1 MRKAL
6 IFSVLGLIGLTSIAS
21 HKKKAETIGDYL
33 GSGLQGVTF
42 DLPDG
47 KVLKIIDLKTRE
59 NKYMATFINYYAIKT
74 ANGELAPSKH
84 LPTIYYFDA
93 GYANRRMIEEI
104 EEEWPNN
111 NWRNNIIE
119 YNSPVAMWI
128 MDKYDEPNAVLH
140 SSYDKY
146 DLYEARR
153 DLSAY
158 FQENN
163 LGIIDDLHEENYGF
177 DDKGNIV
184 FFDFDVIIT
193 DRLIH
198 EVRTHMAQM

>member
-47 KVLKIIDLKTRE
+47 KVLKIMNLNTTE
-59 NKYMATFINYYAIKT
+59 NKYMATFLNYYAVKT

-93 GYANRRMIEEI
+93 GYANRMMIEEI
-104 EEEWPNN
+104 EEELSKNYHD
-111 NWRNNIIE
+111 NIIE
-119 YNSPVAMWI
+119 YNTPVAMWI
-128 MDKYDEPNAVLH
+128 MDKYDEPNAVFLYNESIH
-140 SSYDKY
+140 KE
-146 DLYEARR
+146 DLDEARR

-158 FQENN
+158 FIENN
-163 LGIIDDLHEENYGF
+163 LGIIDDLHEENFGF
-177 DDKGNIV
+177 DVLGNIV

-198 EVRTHMAQM
+198 EVRKM

>member
-47 KVLKIIDLKTRE
+47 KVLKIMDLNTIE
-59 NKYMATFINYYAIKT
+59 NKYMATFLNYYAVKT

-93 GYANRRMIEEI
+93 GYANRMMIEEI
-104 EEEWPNN
+104 EEELSKNYHDS
-111 NWRNNIIE
+111 IIE
-119 YNSPVAMWI
+119 YNTPVAMWI
-128 MDKYDEPNAVLH
+128 MDKYDKPNAVLN
-140 SSYDKY
+140 SNYDIKE
-146 DLYEARR
+146 DLDEARR
-153 DLSAY
+153 NLSAY
-158 FQENN
+158 FIENN

-198 EVRTHMAQM
+198 EVRKM

>member
-47 KVLKIIDLKTRE
+47 KVLKIIDLNATE
-59 NKYMATFINYYAIKT
+59 NKYMATFLNYYAVKT

-84 LPTIYYFDA
+84 LPTIHYFDA
-93 GYANRRMIEEI
+93 GYANRMMIEEI

-111 NWRNNIIE
+111 NWRDNIIE
-119 YNSPVAMWI
+119 YNTPVAMWI
-128 MDKYDEPNAVLH
+128 MDKYDEPNAYLH
-140 SSYDKY
+140 SNYELKE
-146 DLYEARR
+146 DLDEARR
-153 DLSAY
+153 NLSAY
-158 FQENN
+158 FIENN

-198 EVRTHMAQM
+198 EVRKM

>member
-47 KVLKIIDLKTRE
+47 KVLKIMNLNTTE
-59 NKYMATFINYYAIKT
+59 NKYMATFLNYYAVKT

-93 GYANRRMIEEI
+93 GYANRMMIEEI
-104 EEEWPNN
+104 EEELSKNYHD
-111 NWRNNIIE
+111 NIIE
-119 YNSPVAMWI
+119 YNTPVAMWI
-128 MDKYDEPNAVLH
+128 MDKYDEPNAVFN
-140 SSYDKY
+140 SNYDIKE
-146 DLYEARR
+146 DLDEARR

-158 FQENN
+158 FIENN
-163 LGIIDDLHEENYGF
+163 LGIIDDLHEENFGF
-177 DDKGNIV
+177 DVLGNIV

-198 EVRTHMAQM
+198 EVRKM

>member
-47 KVLKIIDLKTRE
+47 KVLKIIDLNATE
-59 NKYMATFINYYAIKT
+59 NKYMATFLNYYAVKT

-93 GYANRRMIEEI
+93 GYANRMMIEEI
-104 EEEWPNN
+104 EEELSKNYHD
-111 NWRNNIIE
+111 NIIE
-119 YNSPVAMWI
+119 YNTPVAMWI
-128 MDKYDEPNAVLH
+128 MDKYDEPNAVFLYNESIH
-140 SSYDKY
+140 KE
-146 DLYEARR
+146 DLDEARR

-158 FQENN
+158 FIENN
-163 LGIIDDLHEENYGF
+163 LGIIDDLHEENFGF
-177 DDKGNIV
+177 DVLGNIV

-198 EVRTHMAQM
+198 EVRKM

>member
-47 KVLKIIDLKTRE
+47 KVLKIMDLNTIE
-59 NKYMATFINYYAIKT
+59 NKYMATFLNYYAVKT

-93 GYANRRMIEEI
+93 GYANRMMIEEI
-104 EEEWPNN
+104 EEELSKNYHDS
-111 NWRNNIIE
+111 IIE
-119 YNSPVAMWI
+119 YNTPVAMWI
-128 MDKYDEPNAVLH
+128 MDKYDKPNAVLNTN
-140 SSYDKY
+140 YDIKE
-146 DLYEARR
+146 DLDEARR
-153 DLSAY
+153 NLSAY
-158 FQENN
+158 FIENN

-198 EVRTHMAQM
+198 EVRKM

>member
-47 KVLKIIDLKTRE
+47 KVLKIMNLNTTE
-59 NKYMATFINYYAIKT
+59 NKYMATFLNYYAVKT

-93 GYANRRMIEEI
+93 GYANRMMIEEI
-104 EEEWPNN
+104 EEELSKNYHD
-111 NWRNNIIE
+111 NIIE
-119 YNSPVAMWI
+119 YNTPVAMWI
-128 MDKYDEPNAVLH
+128 MDKYDEPNAVFLYNESIH
-140 SSYDKY
+140 KE
-146 DLYEARR
+146 DLDEARR

-158 FQENN
+158 FIENN

-177 DDKGNIV
+177 DVLGNIV

-198 EVRTHMAQM
+198 EVRKM

>member
-47 KVLKIIDLKTRE
+47 KVLKIIDLNTTE
-59 NKYMATFINYYAIKT
+59 NKYMATFLNYYAVKT

-93 GYANRRMIEEI
+93 GYANRMMIEEI

-111 NWRNNIIE
+111 NWRDNIIE
-119 YNSPVAMWI
+119 YNTPVAMWI
-128 MDKYDEPNAVLH
+128 MDKYDEPNAVLI
-140 SSYDKY
+140 KE
-146 DLYEARR
+146 DLYDVRS

-158 FQENN
+158 FIENN
-163 LGIIDDLHEENYGF
+163 LGVIDDLHEENYGF

-184 FFDFDVIIT
+184 FFDFDVTIT
-193 DRLIH
+193 EWLID
-198 EVRTHMAQM
+198 EVRKM

>member
-47 KVLKIIDLKTRE
+47 KVLKIMDLNTTE
-59 NKYMATFINYYAIKT
+59 NKYMATFLNYYAVKT

-93 GYANRRMIEEI
+93 GYANRMMIEEI

-111 NWRNNIIE
+111 NWRDNIIE
-119 YNSPVAMWI
+119 YNTPVAMWI
-128 MDKYDEPNAVLH
+128 MDKYEKPNAVH
-140 SSYDKY
+140 HPFYQE
-146 DLYEARR
+146 DLDEARR

-158 FQENN
+158 LIENN
-163 LGIIDDLHEENYGF
+163 LGVIDDLHEENYGW

-193 DRLIH
+193 EWLID
-198 EVRTHMAQM
+198 EVRKM

>member
-47 KVLKIIDLKTRE
+47 KVLKIMNLNTTE
-59 NKYMATFINYYAIKT
+59 NKYMATFLNYYAVKT

-93 GYANRRMIEEI
+93 GYANRMMIEEI
-104 EEEWPNN
+104 EEELSKNYHD
-111 NWRNNIIE
+111 NIIE
-119 YNSPVAMWI
+119 YNTPVAMWI

-140 SSYDKY
+140 PNYDIKE
-146 DLYEARR
+146 DLDEARR

-158 FQENN
+158 FIENN
-163 LGIIDDLHEENYGF
+163 LGIIDDLHEENFGF
-177 DDKGNIV
+177 DVLGNIV

-198 EVRTHMAQM
+198 EVRKM